1 MVDLGDIIK
10 QLRKKYPKCRI
21 VSCADY
27 GEFYDFYLPTKRWD
41 GNPWE
46 APAWSVEIRK
56 SDGAEIGHDSTEL
69 LDMKWTPVDLT
80 PFLTDEEIA
89 FIKKVKILEEEAMS
103 AAQ

>member
-1 MVDLGDIIK
+1 M
-10 QLRKKYPKCRI
+10 
-21 VSCADY
+21 
-27 GEFYDFYLPTKRWD
+27 
-41 GNPWE
+41 
-46 APAWSVEIRK
+46 EIRK